1 MVWCS
6 DLFPSTDLHYTVV
19 WQVHGN
25 LMWELTV
32 GLQGLKIA
40 GETLVKVLFFVCQQM
55 RGHCSRHSQQRHW
68 KLGMRTQKQGN
79 CTLVCITAANSLV
92 LGLPFRSPALSWPCL
107 DQLCEKLVRRH
118 LLLHLPSWMP
128 FCSSIKNRG
137 LESTSLNQICTSI
150 KYTQLWNN
158 LVL

>member
-6 DLFPSTDLHYTVV
+6 DLFPSTDLHYTIV
-19 WQVHGN
+19 WQVHEN

-40 GETLVKVLFFVCQQM
+40 GEHLSKSCSLPHLLLLLPKETRLQPLTNIICCPFGQQM
-55 RGHCSRHSQQRHW
+55 KSHCSRQRPW
-68 KLGMRTQKQGN
+68 KLGMRTRKQGN

-128 FCSSIKNRG
+128 FCSSINK
-137 LESTSLNQICTSI
+137 
-150 KYTQLWNN
+150 TQA
-158 LVL
+158 